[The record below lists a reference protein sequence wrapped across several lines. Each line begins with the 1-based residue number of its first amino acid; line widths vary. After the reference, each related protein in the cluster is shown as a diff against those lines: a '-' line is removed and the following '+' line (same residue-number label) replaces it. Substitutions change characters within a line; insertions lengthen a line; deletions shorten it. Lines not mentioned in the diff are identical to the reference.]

1 MFTGIVQE
9 VGYITKKTRINEGY
23 KFRVK
28 CKTIAKGLG
37 ISDSV
42 SINGVCHTIEKHAKN
57 EFEFTSMHETLKKTS
72 IGELDTGSEV
82 NLEPSLSIGD
92 KLGGHFVFGHVDDT
106 GVITSVKQISS
117 GLPAD
122 PPAERTGAL
131 AKAGKK
137 DEESDNWEY
146 WIKIHKKHYKFVIYV
161 GSISVD
167 GVSLTVADIKKPK
180 GNYFQIKIAIIPFT
194 FHHTTFHNYK
204 VKSKVN
210 LEFDFL
216 GKYVIN
222 AVKIK

>member
-1 MFTGIVQE
+1 MFTGIIKE
-9 VGYITKKTRINEGY
+9 IGIITKKIKINEGY

-28 CKTIAKGLG
+28 SKHVAKRLG

-42 SINGVCHTIEKHAKN
+42 SINGVCHTIEKHSKQ
-57 EFEFTSMHETLKKTS
+57 EFEFTSMHETLKKTN
-72 IGELDTGSEV
+72 IGELGSGSEV

-106 GVITSVKQISS
+106 GIITEVKQISS
-117 GLPAD
+117 GTND
-122 PPAERTGAL
+122 G
-131 AKAGKK
+131 
-137 DEESDNWEY
+137 ESDNWEY
-146 WIKIHKKHYKFVIYV
+146 WIRIKKKHYRFVIYV

-180 GNYFQIKIAIIPFT
+180 GSFFHIKVAIIPFT
-194 FHHTTFHNYK
+194 YHHTTFHNYRK
-204 VKSKVN
+204 KSKVN

>member
-9 VGYITKKTRINEGY
+9 IGVITKKIKINEGY

-28 CKTIAKGLG
+28 CKTAAKGLG
-37 ISDSV
+37 VSDSV
-42 SINGVCHTIEKHAKN
+42 SINGVCHTVEGKSKN
-57 EFEFTSMHETLKKTS
+57 EVEFTSMHETLKKTN
-72 IGELDTGSEV
+72 IGLLKTGGEV
-82 NLEPSLSIGD
+82 NLEPSLRIGD

-106 GVITSVKQISS
+106 GLITKIKRISS
-117 GLPAD
+117 GKP
-122 PPAERTGAL
+122 
-131 AKAGKK
+131 
-137 DEESDNWEY
+137 DEKSDNWEY

-180 GNYFQIKIAIIPFT
+180 GNHFEIKVAIIPFT
-194 FHHTTFHNYK
+194 IHHTIFKNYK
-204 VKSKVN
+204 VRDKVN

-222 AVKIK
+222 AVKIRK

>member
-9 VGYITKKTRINEGY
+9 LGYITKKIKINEGY

-28 CKTIAKGLG
+28 CRQVAKGLG

-42 SINGVCHTIEKHAKN
+42 SINGVCHTIEKHSRN
-57 EFEFTSMHETLKKTS
+57 EFEFTSMHETLKKTN
-72 IGELDTGSEV
+72 IGKLDEGSEV
-82 NLEPSLSIGD
+82 NLEPSLSVGD

-106 GVITSVKQISS
+106 GIITSVKQISS
-117 GLPAD
+117 G
-122 PPAERTGAL
+122 
-131 AKAGKK
+131 KK
-137 DEESDNWEY
+137 GVESDNWEY

-180 GNYFQIKIAIIPFT
+180 GNFFHVKVAIIPFT
-194 FHHTTFHNYK
+194 YHHTTFHSYRVNTR
-204 VKSKVN
+204 VN

>member
-9 VGYITKKTRINEGY
+9 IGIITKKIKINEGY

-28 CKTIAKGLG
+28 SKNIAKGLG
-37 ISDSV
+37 VSESV
-42 SINGVCHTIEKHAKN
+42 SINGVCHTIEKHTKS
-57 EFEFTSMHETLKKTS
+57 EFEFTSMHETLKKTN
-72 IGELDTGSEV
+72 IGLLNLGSEV

-106 GVITSVKQISS
+106 GVLTGVKQISS
-117 GLPAD
+117 G
-122 PPAERTGAL
+122 
-131 AKAGKK
+131 KK
-137 DEESDNWEY
+137 GEDSDNWEY
-146 WIKIHKKHYKFVIYV
+146 WIKIAKKHYKYVIYV

-167 GVSLTVADIKKPK
+167 GTSLTVADMKKPK
-180 GNYFQIKIAIIPFT
+180 GNFFYIKVAIIPFT
-194 FHHTTFHNYK
+194 IHNTIFKNYK
-204 VKSKVN
+204 LNDKVN